1 MAASSPELPDPR
13 VGQRLAWALTLSLI
27 AHGMAVLAYRPGGA
41 PGTVRFQAHLRPA
54 PAREEVVVT
63 TRSAAV
69 SAERSILSPHAS
81 ERRLVRRPEAA
92 ADTPTA
98 TVEAASIAE
107 PRSGRDMA
115 DDAKADLGRVLRE
128 MSRQEHT
135 LDPARFQR
143 GERREAPR
151 DAVAAALEK
160 RFGRPMPF
168 HEESNWVDANGA
180 MSWRI
185 ATEAGAVCFK
195 ELPTQVLLSA
205 PGQGIRSSILV
216 PMLCD

>member
-1 MAASSPELPDPR
+1 VAASSPELVDSR
-13 VGQRLAWALTLSLI
+13 VGQRLAWALVLSLI
-27 AHGMAVLAYRPGGA
+27 AHGILAMAYRPGTA
-41 PGTVRFQAHLRPA
+41 PGAVRLQARLRPP

-63 TRSAAV
+63 TPSAAT
-69 SAERSILSPHAS
+69 SAERPSLSPRAS
-81 ERRLVRRPEAA
+81 ERRLLRPPE
-92 ADTPTA
+92 TRTNSPVSV
-98 TVEAASIAE
+98 VEARPGIA
-107 PRSGRDMA
+107 PRSGRELA
-115 DDAKADLGRVLRE
+115 DDARADVGRVLRE
-128 MSRQEHT
+128 MSRRERA
-135 LDPARFQR
+135 LDPARFQQA
-143 GERREAPR
+143 ERREAPR

-205 PGQGIRSSILV
+205 PGQGARTSMLV
-216 PMLCD
+216 PLICD

>member
-1 MAASSPELPDPR
+1 MA
-13 VGQRLAWALTLSLI
+13 
-27 AHGMAVLAYRPGGA
+27 
-41 PGTVRFQAHLRPA
+41 
-54 PAREEVVVT
+54 
-63 TRSAAV
+63 
-69 SAERSILSPHAS
+69 
-81 ERRLVRRPEAA
+81 
-92 ADTPTA
+92 
-98 TVEAASIAE
+98 
-107 PRSGRDMA
+107 PRSGRERA
-115 DDAKADLGRVLRE
+115 ADAKADVGRVLRE
-128 MSRQEHT
+128 MSRQERT
-135 LDPARFQR
+135 LDPARFQKS
-143 GERREAPR
+143 ERREVPR

-205 PGQGIRSSILV
+205 PGQGIRTSILV

>member
-1 MAASSPELPDPR
+1 
-13 VGQRLAWALTLSLI
+13 
-27 AHGMAVLAYRPGGA
+27 
-41 PGTVRFQAHLRPA
+41 
-54 PAREEVVVT
+54 
-63 TRSAAV
+63 
-69 SAERSILSPHAS
+69 
-81 ERRLVRRPEAA
+81 
-92 ADTPTA
+92 
-98 TVEAASIAE
+98 
-107 PRSGRDMA
+107 MA

-128 MSRQEHT
+128 MSSQERT

-151 DAVAAALEK
+151 DAVAAALER